1 MLDVKQALRAGQ
13 DTLEYVEQ
21 LGESIAHVHISDST
35 PQEDCLPVGR
45 GDANLKA
52 LLNALQ
58 NKGFAGCVLQE
69 LYRSSYQEEQEV
81 REGYHCLQKMID
93 GLYHPSQ
100 K

>member
-1 MLDVKQALRAGQ
+1 M
-13 DTLEYVEQ
+13 
-21 LGESIAHVHISDST
+21 
-35 PQEDCLPVGR
+35 PVGS

-58 NKGFAGCVLQE
+58 NKGFAGCILQE